1 MSSGRD
7 EMMSKWS
14 EEYKASQEKKKD
26 RKYYYTPEEWSR
38 SIGYGVVPDER
49 NSELKDKNVPTRD

>member
-7 EMMSKWS
+7 EMMNKWS
-14 EEYKASQEKKKD
+14 EEYKATKQKD
-26 RKYYYTPEEWSR
+26 PKYYYSPEEWSR

-49 NSELKDKNVPTRD
+49 NSDLRNKNVPTTD

>member
-14 EEYKASQEKKKD
+14 EEYADKQKD
-26 RKYYYTPEEWSR
+26 PRYYYTPEEWSR

-49 NSELKDKNVPTRD
+49 NSELKDKNVPTTD